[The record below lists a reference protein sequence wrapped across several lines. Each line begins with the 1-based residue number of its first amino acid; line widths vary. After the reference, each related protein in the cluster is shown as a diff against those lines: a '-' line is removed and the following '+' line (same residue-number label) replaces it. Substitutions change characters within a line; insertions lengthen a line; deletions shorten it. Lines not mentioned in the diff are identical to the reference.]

1 MEIFVLIFT
10 LLLGAV
16 AGFFG
21 FKAAGRNDN
30 SGNSKRIESEL
41 DAQRESIE
49 SERDGIKRERER
61 LESERNRNGEER
73 KILDRDK
80 QLISE
85 LKRRAEESTGG

>member
-16 AGFFG
+16 LGFFG
-21 FKAAGRNDN
+21 LEKSRGYDN
-30 SGNSKRIESEL
+30 SGNSKRIRSEL

-49 SERDGIKRERER
+49 SERDGIRRERDR

-85 LKRRAEESTGG
+85 LKRRADESTGG